1 MNITP
6 GTLLKD
12 RYRIKAV
19 LGQGGMGSVYRAVDE
34 NLDVP
39 VAVKEN
45 LFLTEEY
52 SRQFQKEANILA
64 SLHHHSLPRVRDYFT
79 LPGVGQY
86 LVMDFI
92 EGEDLRQRIER
103 MGTLPEDEVVLIG
116 AHICNALE
124 HLHTRPT
131 PIIHR
136 DLKPGNIKITPEG
149 DVALV
154 DFGLAKEMHTVNQ
167 ATTTGA
173 RAMTPGYSPPEQYGT
188 AHTDARSDIYS
199 LGATLYAALTGVIPE
214 DGLTRVTGKTEL
226 TPIRELRPR
235 INRKL
240 ASVIETALSVDPE
253 DRYQTASEMR
263 EALIE
268 AGNLVHKFQQVNT
281 VAPPP
286 QQVPAADGEESGCL
300 PAVPFRPM
308 RMATRSRR
316 RRRNTWTNVMLA
328 ASVTLIV
335 VLMMFL
341 LLQRQPPAAV
351 GQTGD
356 GTQIPSVEASLPA
369 PSTDIASTAQ
379 NTEVPVVAGDPTEP
393 AAPPTAE
400 NSITPL
406 PSPTPLGGG
415 RSEIAYVSNRLGNY
429 QVWLMNSDGS
439 GQRQLT
445 EEEGGACQPA
455 WSPDGMKLAYI
466 TPCSGR
472 RDTYPGASIFI
483 YDMETGDSTPLPVK
497 PGVHGDFDPAWSP
510 DNEKIAF
517 TTLRNGRSQIFIYDF
532 NTSLLTE
539 LSKTIFAD
547 KHPAWNPSGL
557 QLAFVRQTPNGQVW
571 IMGRDGTLQAQFSPA
586 GGVNNL
592 WPAWSRDG
600 DMILYSQTT
609 VDVFNPWLIALRFED
624 RNSAR
629 EFRIPA
635 STARDIGPVA
645 EIDPSPDGEWLAFE
659 SWPGGVNH
667 DIFVMTIRGTDLARL
682 TTDRAFDISP
692 AWRP

>member
-1 MNITP
+1 MSIAP

-34 NLDVP
+34 NLDVS

-52 SRQFQKEANILA
+52 SRQFQREANILA

-103 MGTLPEDEVVLIG
+103 MATLPEEEVVLIG
-116 AHICNALE
+116 AHICNALDY
-124 HLHTRPT
+124 LHTRPS

-154 DFGLAKEMHTVNQ
+154 DFGLAKEMHDANQ

-214 DGLTRVTGKTEL
+214 DGLTRVTGKTDL
-226 TPIRELRPR
+226 TPIRELRPKV
-235 INRKL
+235 NRKL
-240 ASVIETALSVDPE
+240 AAVIETALNVDPE
-253 DRYQTASEMR
+253 DRYQTAVEMKQ
-263 EALIE
+263 ALIE
-268 AGNLVHKFQQVNT
+268 AGNLASRFQQVYT
-281 VAPPP
+281 VTPPP
-286 QQVPAADGEESGCL
+286 EAALDAQAEGGSQPLG
-300 PAVPFRPM
+300 PVHSM
-308 RMATRSRR
+308 RLASRSRR
-316 RRRNTWTNVMLA
+316 RRRRSLVTPVMAAIVTLA
-328 ASVTLIV
+328 AITI
-335 VLMMFL
+335 L
-341 LLQRQPPAAV
+341 LLLLRQPPAA
-351 GQTGD
+351 
-356 GTQIPSVEASLPA
+356 AA
-369 PSTDIASTAQ
+369 PSNGDASATPGETALL
-379 NTEVPVVAGDPTEP
+379 PTLTAP
-393 AAPPTAE
+393 AAGTDAPPGTAIVAVAPTTE
-400 NSITPL
+400 GTPEPQVTGTPE

-415 RSEIAYVSNRLGNY
+415 HSQLAFVSNRFGSY
-429 QVWLMNSDGS
+429 QIFLMNADGS
-439 GQRQLT
+439 MPEQLT
-445 EEEGGACQPA
+445 SEEGGACQPA
-455 WSPDGMKLAYI
+455 WSPDGSKLAYI
-466 TPCSGR
+466 TPCTGR
-472 RDTYPGASIFI
+472 RDTYPGANIYI
-483 YDMETGDSTPLPVK
+483 YDMETRAARPLLAQ

-510 DNEKIAF
+510 DDKKLAF
-517 TTLRNGRSQIFIYDF
+517 TTLRNGRPQIYLYDF
-532 NTSLLTE
+532 STSLVSE
-539 LSKTIFAD
+539 LSKTFFPE

-557 QLAFVRQTPNGQVW
+557 QLAFVREAPNGQVW
-571 IMGRDGTLQAQFSPA
+571 VMGRDGSLQAQFSPS
-586 GGVNNL
+586 GGINNL
-592 WPAWSRDG
+592 WPVWSRDG
-600 DMILYSQTT
+600 QMILYSQTT
-609 VDVFNPWLIALRFED
+609 VDVFNPWLIALRYED

-635 STARDIGPVA
+635 NRDRDVGPVA
-645 EIDPSPDGEWLAFE
+645 EVDPSPDGEWLAFE
-659 SWPGGVNH
+659 SWPVGNNH
-667 DIFVMTIRGTDLARL
+667 DIYVMTIRGTDLTRL
-682 TTDRAFDISP
+682 TSDRAFDISP

>member
-64 SLHHHSLPRVRDYFT
+64 SLQHHSLPRVRDYFT

-103 MGTLPEDEVVLIG
+103 LGTLPEDDVVLIG

-154 DFGLAKEMHTVNQ
+154 DFGLAKEMHSVNQ

-226 TPIRELRPR
+226 TPIRELRPKV
-235 INRKL
+235 NRKL

-253 DRYQTASEMR
+253 DRYQTAGEMKD
-263 EALIE
+263 ALIE
-268 AGNLVHKFQQVNT
+268 AGNLAHKFQQVNT

-286 QQVPAADGEESGCL
+286 QQVPAAEGDESSGL

-316 RRRNTWTNVMLA
+316 RRRFNSTPILLA
-328 ASVTLIV
+328 ASVTVIV
-335 VLMMFL
+335 VLLMFL

-356 GTQIPSVEASLPA
+356 GTQTAAVQVSAPPA
-369 PSTDIASTAQ
+369 STDVTSIAQ
-379 NTEVPVVAGDPTEP
+379 NTEAPAVVAAPTNSAVP
-393 AAPPTAE
+393 AVE
-400 NSITPL
+400 NTITPL

-415 RSEIAYVSNRLGNY
+415 RSEIAYVSNRTGNY
-429 QVWLMNSDGS
+429 QLWLMTGDGS
-439 GQRQLT
+439 DQRQLT
-445 EEEGGACQPA
+445 NEEGGACQPA
-455 WSPDGMKLAYI
+455 WSPDGMKLAFI

-483 YDMETGDSTPLPVK
+483 YDMETEESTPLPVK

-517 TTLRNGRSQIFIYDF
+517 TTLRNGRSQIFLYDF

-557 QLAFVRQTPNGQVW
+557 QLAFVRQVPNGQVW

-586 GGVNNL
+586 GGINNL
-592 WPAWSRDG
+592 WPVWSRDG
-600 DMILYSQTT
+600 EMILYSQTT

-624 RNSAR
+624 RNTAR

-635 STARDIGPVA
+635 STARDLGPIA
-645 EIDPSPDGEWLAFE
+645 EVDPSPDGEWLAFE
-659 SWPGGVNH
+659 SWPVGNNH
-667 DIFVMTIRGTDLARL
+667 DIYVMTLRGTDVARL

-692 AWRP
+692 VWRP